1 MTLEL
6 VVHIFVGLVLVLV
19 HSKLD
24 ISISEVVKDN
34 GLFLILI
41 SCTAVPLLL
50 PLIIILLS
58 ILVSTDVNVLLFYI
72 LVGTIA

>member
-6 VVHIFVGLVLVLV
+6 VVHIFVGLLLVLV

-24 ISISEVVKDN
+24 ISISEVFNDN

-41 SCTAVPLLL
+41 SCTEVPLLL
-50 PLIIILLS
+50 PFIIILLS
-58 ILVSTDVNVLLFYI
+58 ILVSIDVNVLLFYI